1 METIFQNEFFT
12 QIILP
17 FLLVFALFYAI
28 LAKTGVL
35 HPQNQQ
41 NKGVDVLVALA
52 IALIFVGVP
61 AATGFTLKLMPIL
74 SVLIV
79 IAFSIILLLAFT
91 GVWSES
97 SQGGKGEG
105 IKVGISIAL
114 GIAFFVAILW
124 AAGVFEKIHGVSK
137 DAISNFAQ
145 WGILIILIIVAIIAV
160 VQPGRPGQQEEKK
173 GESSS

>member
-1 METIFQNEFFT
+1 METIFQNEFFI

-28 LAKTGVL
+28 LSKTGVL
-35 HPQNQQ
+35 HPQNQP

-61 AATGFTLKLMPIL
+61 AATGFTLRLMPIL

-91 GVWSES
+91 GVWKENEN
-97 SQGGKGEG
+97 KVYG
-105 IKVGISIAL
+105 INIGISIAL
-114 GIAFFVAILW
+114 GIAFIIAILW
-124 AAGVFEKIHGVSK
+124 AAGIFERISGLSK
-137 DAISNFAQ
+137 EMISNFAQ
-145 WGILIILIIVAIIAV
+145 WIVLIILIIVAIVAV
-160 VQPGRPGQQEEKK
+160 VQPGQQSREEKGK
-173 GESSS
+173 GSS